1 MNPLNSQKS
10 GGRRDFLRQAA
21 CASLGVT
28 GLVNTLALTRLMT
41 AAMAQD
47 GGGTGYKALI
57 CLFLN
62 GGHDSNNLLIPFSG
76 EPRTDYETGRGILAL
91 PTSGLHRIYPD
102 NETREFGLHPAAQPL
117 ANLFNNGR
125 LAFVCNVGTLSYPIA
140 TRSDYLNRLV
150 PVPPQLFSHS
160 DQQLQWQTSVPDR
173 PFTSGWGGRVADLLN
188 ASYNPDSKVSMSIS
202 LAGVNSFQVGTSGAV
217 DQYVVT
223 TTGAVSLRGYGS
235 PYTSALDSAGNYLNS
250 ETGRRLRAFDDIMKL
265 THQNLLEEEYNRV
278 VRSARATEG
287 VIGGALTAAAASGV
301 DFDTLFA
308 GAQTSLG
315 DQLKMIA
322 KLIAGRSSLGNN
334 RQVFFCQVGGYDT
347 HQAML
352 TSHSSLVAELANALA
367 AFYNATVALGVAGGV
382 TTFTVSDFNRTLTP
396 NGTDTQAGS
405 DHAWGGHAMV
415 LGDAVLGRRLYGAFP
430 SLKVGTDNDTDR
442 NRGRWIPTTSVDQY
456 SAVLARWFGVG
467 SSSMEVI
474 FPNLGRF
481 NDPFTSS
488 SANLNFLPAV

>member
-1 MNPLNSQKS
+1 MNPHSSSNRA
-10 GGRRDFLRQAA
+10 GRRDFLRQAA

-47 GGGTGYKALI
+47 GGGNGYKALV

-62 GGHDSNNLLIPFSG
+62 GGHDSNNLLVPFSG
-76 EPRTDYETGRGILAL
+76 DLRTQYEAGRGVLAL
-91 PTSGLHRIYPD
+91 PAAGLQRIYPD
-102 NETREFGLHPAAQPL
+102 NDTREFGLHPAAQPL
-117 ANLFNNGR
+117 ANLFNAGR
-125 LAFVCNVGTLSYPIA
+125 LAVVCNVGTLSYPIA
-140 TRSDYLNRLV
+140 TRTDYLSRLV

-173 PFTSGWGGRVADLLN
+173 PFTTGWGGRVADLLH
-188 ASYNPDSKVSMSIS
+188 ASYNPLSKVSMSVS
-202 LAGVNSFQVGTSGAV
+202 LAGVNSFQVGTNGTV

-235 PYTSALDSAGNYLNS
+235 PYTSALDSSGNYLNT

-265 THQNLLEEEYNRV
+265 THANLMEEEYNRV
-278 VRSARATEG
+278 VRSARSTEG
-287 VIGGALTAAAASGV
+287 VIGAALTAAAASGV
-301 DFDTLFA
+301 NIDDLFL
-308 GAQTSLG
+308 GAATPLG

-322 KLIAGRSSLGNN
+322 KLIAGRSSLGNT

-352 TSHSSLVAELANALA
+352 GSHSNLVTELANALA
-367 AFYNATVALGVAGGV
+367 AFYNATSALGVAGNV

-396 NGTDTQAGS
+396 NGTDSQAGS
-405 DHAWGGHAMV
+405 DHGWGGHSLV
-415 LGDAVLGRRLYGAFP
+415 LGDAVLGKKLYGAFP
-430 SLKVGTDNDTDR
+430 SLRVGADSDVDA

-488 SANLNFLPAV
+488 TANLGFLPAA

>member
-1 MNPLNSQKS
+1 MNPNSS
-10 GGRRDFLRQAA
+10 NRGGRRDFLRQAA

-62 GGHDSNNLLIPFSG
+62 GGHDSNNLLVPFSG

-91 PTSGLHRIYPD
+91 PASGLHRIHPD

-140 TRSDYLNRLV
+140 TRGDYLNRLV

-223 TTGAVSLRGYGS
+223 TSGAVSLRGYGS
-235 PYTSALDSAGNYLNS
+235 PYTSALDSAGNYLNN

-287 VIGGALTAAAASGV
+287 VIGGALTAAATAGV
-301 DFDTLFA
+301 DFDGLFA

-322 KLIAGRSSLGNN
+322 RLIAGRSSLGNS
-334 RQVFFCQVGGYDT
+334 RQIFFCQVGGYDT

-352 TSHSSLVAELANALA
+352 GSHSNLVTELSNALA
-367 AFYNATVALGVAGGV
+367 AFYNATVALGVAGNV

-405 DHAWGGHAMV
+405 DHGWGGHAMV
-415 LGDAVLGRRLYGAFP
+415 LGDAVLGRRLYGGFP

-481 NDPFTSS
+481 NDPFTSN